1 MREDD
6 FELTFDLAPP
16 AEDHEPSAAASAEPA
31 PAAEAPKG
39 GWQRW
44 DPCSR

>member
-6 FELTFDLAPP
+6 FELTFDLDPP

-31 PAAEAPKG
+31 QVGAK
-39 GWQRW
+39 R
-44 DPCSR
+44 S